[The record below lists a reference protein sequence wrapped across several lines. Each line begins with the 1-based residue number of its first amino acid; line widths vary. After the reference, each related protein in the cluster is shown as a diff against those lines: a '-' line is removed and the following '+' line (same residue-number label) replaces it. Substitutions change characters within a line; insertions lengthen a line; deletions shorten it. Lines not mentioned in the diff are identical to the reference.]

1 MSVVWDIFWCKV
13 FFKEYIKHYRKMTD
27 EQIVKDVRQSMD
39 DLEDLVDS
47 SDSFGS
53 QMVRWSVERAEQPFA
68 TAARENGKKGGRPR
82 KNQDTTADGDTREDS
97 LNIATSGNG
106 SVTESGT
113 SANHYGVAAISDGA
127 ESFVG
132 RESGCSATTTD
143 SKNMRRV
150 PQNEA
155 PAHGFSGGR
164 TAQGTMSRSPEA
176 AAQSGKDYNQETD
189 QVSTDEARQSQGR
202 TGAPVRGATSSTV
215 PVRSYRPRKVP
226 HPKGEYEVFDF
237 AGENGIPEWVANEF
251 YQRFFVERDGVDT
264 DGNRIDNWKGALIN
278 YNKSRKRET
287 A

>member
-53 QMVRWSVERAEQPFA
+53 QMVRWSTERAEQPFA

-82 KNQDTTADGDTREDS
+82 KKQETTADAPASDDGVYPEGTLD
-97 LNIATSGNG
+97 APKA
-106 SVTESGT
+106 ESGT
-113 SANHYGVAAISDGA
+113 SATH
-127 ESFVG
+127 
-132 RESGCSATTTD
+132 SATTSCTD
-143 SKNMRRV
+143 K
-150 PQNEA
+150 
-155 PAHGFSGGR
+155 
-164 TAQGTMSRSPEA
+164 
-176 AAQSGKDYNQETD
+176 
-189 QVSTDEARQSQGR
+189 STDKGR
-202 TGAPVRGATSSTV
+202 TGAPVRGATSSTA

-251 YQRFFVERDGVDT
+251 YQRFFVERDGTDT
-264 DGNRIDNWKGALIN
+264 EGNNIDNWKGALIN
-278 YNKSRKRET
+278 YSKSRKRET

>member
-53 QMVRWSVERAEQPFA
+53 QMVRWSIERAEQPFA

-82 KNQDTTADGDTREDS
+82 KNQDTTADGDAREDS

-113 SANHYGVAAISDGA
+113 SANLYGDAATSDGA
-127 ESFVG
+127 EASTC
-132 RESGCSATTTD
+132 RESGVAGTANISN
-143 SKNMRRV
+143 NMRRV

-176 AAQSGKDYNQETD
+176 AAQSGKDYNQED
-189 QVSTDEARQSQGR
+189 RQSQGR
-202 TGAPVRGATSSTV
+202 TGAPSTGATSSTV

>member
-53 QMVRWSVERAEQPFA
+53 QMVRWSIERAEQPFA

-106 SVTESGT
+106 SDTESGT
-113 SANHYGVAAISDGA
+113 SANLYGDAATSDGA
-127 ESFVG
+127 EASTC
-132 RESGCSATTTD
+132 RDSGVAGPTNISN
-143 SKNMRRV
+143 NMRRV

-176 AAQSGKDYNQETD
+176 AAQSGKDYNQED
-189 QVSTDEARQSQGR
+189 RQSQGR
-202 TGAPVRGATSSTV
+202 TGAPVRGATSSTA

-251 YQRFFVERDGVDT
+251 YQRFFVERDGTDT
-264 DGNRIDNWKGALIN
+264 DGNNIDNWKGALIN

>member
-53 QMVRWSVERAEQPFA
+53 QMVRWSVERAEHPFA

-82 KNQDTTADGDTREDS
+82 KKKETTADGDTREDS
-97 LNIATSGNG
+97 QDRK
-106 SVTESGT
+106 SGT
-113 SANHYGVAAISDGA
+113 SANHYGDAATSDGA
-127 ESFVG
+127 EAVTC
-132 RESGCSATTTD
+132 RESGVAESTTV

-176 AAQSGKDYNQETD
+176 AAQSGKAYDQETD
-189 QVSTDEARQSQGR
+189 RVSTDGPRQAEVRQSKGR
-202 TGAPVRGATSSTV
+202 TGDDSVRGGQSIGS

-237 AGENGIPEWVANEF
+237 ASENGVPEWVANEF
-251 YQRFFVERDGVDT
+251 WQRFFVERDGTDT
-264 DGNRIDNWKGALIN
+264 DGNNIDNWKGALIN
-278 YNKSRKRET
+278 YGKSRKRET

>member
-39 DLEDLVDS
+39 DLEDLVDNT
-47 SDSFGS
+47 DSFGS
-53 QMVRWSVERAEQPFA
+53 QMVRWSIERAEQPFA
-68 TAARENGKKGGRPR
+68 TAARENGKKGGRPK
-82 KNQDTTADGDTREDS
+82 KNLSADGDTREDS
-97 LNIATSGNG
+97 LNVPGSSNGVTLESATSAD
-106 SVTESGT
+106 TGT
-113 SANHYGVAAISDGA
+113 LDSRIDKDEQPNRRTVA
-127 ESFVG
+127 
-132 RESGCSATTTD
+132 
-143 SKNMRRV
+143 
-150 PQNEA
+150 P
-155 PAHGFSGGR
+155 
-164 TAQGTMSRSPEA
+164 
-176 AAQSGKDYNQETD
+176 
-189 QVSTDEARQSQGR
+189 ST
-202 TGAPVRGATSSTV
+202 GATSSTAT
-215 PVRSYRPRKVP
+215 VRSYRPRKVP

>member
-39 DLEDLVDS
+39 DLEDLVDN

-53 QMVRWSVERAEQPFA
+53 QMVRWSIERAEQPFA

-82 KNQDTTADGDTREDS
+82 KKKETTADGDTREDS

-113 SANHYGVAAISDGA
+113 SATHYMEDADSGDASDDRKAPPSSNISA
-127 ESFVG
+127 E
-132 RESGCSATTTD
+132 
-143 SKNMRRV
+143 
-150 PQNEA
+150 
-155 PAHGFSGGR
+155 
-164 TAQGTMSRSPEA
+164 TAGS
-176 AAQSGKDYNQETD
+176 
-189 QVSTDEARQSQGR
+189 RQSQGR
-202 TGAPVRGATSSTV
+202 TGAPSTGTTSSTA

-226 HPKGEYEVFDF
+226 HPKAEYEVFDF

-251 YQRFFVERDGVDT
+251 YQRFFVERDGTDN
-264 DGNRIDNWKGALIN
+264 DGNNIDNWKGALIN
-278 YNKSRKRET
+278 YNKSRKREP

>member
-39 DLEDLVDS
+39 DLEDLVDNT
-47 SDSFGS
+47 DSFGS
-53 QMVRWSVERAEQPFA
+53 QMVRWSTERAEQPFA

-82 KNQDTTADGDTREDS
+82 KNKETTADGDTREDS

-113 SANHYGVAAISDGA
+113 SA
-127 ESFVG
+127 
-132 RESGCSATTTD
+132 TTTTT
-143 SKNMRRV
+143 
-150 PQNEA
+150 PC
-155 PAHGFSGGR
+155 PI
-164 TAQGTMSRSPEA
+164 
-176 AAQSGKDYNQETD
+176 
-189 QVSTDEARQSQGR
+189 STDGPRQAETRKSQGR
-202 TGAPVRGATSSTV
+202 TGAPSTGATSSTV

-251 YQRFFVERDGVDT
+251 YQRFFVERDGTDN
-264 DGNRIDNWKGALIN
+264 DGNNIDNWKGALIN
-278 YNKSRKRET
+278 YNKSRKREP